1 MNIIVAGEGVLP
13 RDMDCMAWRARGAP
27 TAPRRSPACR
37 GAHGSRSP
45 ACCMA
50 VWLPWR
56 GDHGSPSPGAP
67 VAVCVCKAATAQ
79 GGRGVCCSRCAA
91 RLPAHSRAGAYGV
104 VLIRAHALP
113 AWHSLPG
120 VLFRLTAV
128 TARACGA
135 HALPALPRLQDACA
149 YGVSLIRARVLMSPR
164 VTHFPALTHAR
175 ACGVALPGA
184 CSPGVLHDMACA
196 VWLPALPWCLCV
208 SAHGCNGSRRGGR
221 GSCSPGVC
229 LLTPGAPRHGL
240 TCAILC
246 RCGLLGAYQAIPRL
260 GRHSRRS

>member
-1 MNIIVAGEGVLP
+1 MAGRVVLP
-13 RDMDCMAWRARGAP
+13 RLPGSPRGAHS
-27 TAPRRSPACR
+27 PRRSPACR
-37 GAHGSRSP
+37 GVHGSRSP
-45 ACCMA
+45 APGVLYGCM
-50 VWLPWR
+50 
-56 GDHGSPSPGAP
+56 AP
-67 VAVCVCKAATAQ
+67 VAGCVCKAVTAH
-79 GGRGVCCSRCAA
+79 GRGVCCSRCAA
-91 RLPAHSRAGAYGV
+91 MLPAHSRAGAYGV

-113 AWHSLPG
+113 AWHSFPG
-120 VLFRLTAV
+120 VSPCGRVAPR
-128 TARACGA
+128 RA
-135 HALPALPRLQDACA
+135 P
-149 YGVSLIRARVLMSPR
+149 VSLTPRRSLMRGRVAWHSPARVLP
-164 VTHFPALTHAR
+164 
-175 ACGVALPGA
+175 
-184 CSPGVLHDMACA
+184 PGVLHDMACA